1 MKNFVVFW
9 EVDFFDHD
17 GSEIYLV
24 KEKMSANDLDS
35 LLEQLD
41 EGIENDEFTP
51 EQAIE
56 NNFDLGNVNIEYAL
70 IEDCDGKVLY
80 DYLMIG
86 ILKLKNINSEL

>member
-70 IEDCDGKVLY
+70 IEDCDGNVLY
-80 DYLMIG
+80 EDKDVDRSKAKKTL
-86 ILKLKNINSEL
+86 EL

>member
-1 MKNFVVFW
+1 
-9 EVDFFDHD
+9 
-17 GSEIYLV
+17 
-24 KEKMSANDLDS
+24 MSANDLDS

-80 DYLMIG
+80 EDKDIDRSKAKKTL
-86 ILKLKNINSEL
+86 EL